1 MENTNPEVSARAAVD
16 AIADGNRAKAVD
28 AINQMLYGKSAETLD
43 NYADV
48 LAKTYFGNIGGEEPE
63 ATAQPET
70 DETNNGNDWGG

>member
-16 AIADGNRAKAVD
+16 AIADGNRAAAVD

-43 NYADV
+43 TYADV
-48 LAKTYFGNIGGEEPE
+48 LAKTYFGNIGGEETE

-70 DETNNGNDWGG
+70 DETNNGND